1 MTDYEEYKQTNML
14 GSYQPERALLRK
26 TDDGVQPVFRDAA
39 YYYDEDAV
47 VVERDMMVGK
57 HCFHVTSI
65 FPSQPTATATK
76 RHDILPRGTVKV
88 GTAVAVVRH
97 EYGVLESVVGGV
109 LLQIAALV
117 DDAVAVTGVVILLT

>member
-47 VVERDMMVGK
+47 VVERNMMVGSTAS
-57 HCFHVTSI
+57 TSP
-65 FPSQPTATATK
+65 PSSPASLPLPPRRSCWPTSTQA
-76 RHDILPRGTVKV
+76 
-88 GTAVAVVRH
+88 
-97 EYGVLESVVGGV
+97 
-109 LLQIAALV
+109 
-117 DDAVAVTGVVILLT
+117 

>member
-1 MTDYEEYKQTNML
+1 MIEFEEYNRTNML

-47 VVERDMMVGK
+47 VVARDMMVGK

-65 FPSQPTATATK
+65 FPSQPTTTATK
-76 RHDILPRGTVKV
+76 K
-88 GTAVAVVRH
+88 
-97 EYGVLESVVGGV
+97 
-109 LLQIAALV
+109 LLVCI
-117 DDAVAVTGVVILLT
+117 DASIEKEKR